1 MAEPRKLKKCEML
14 EVRIPYP
21 TKTAFMALCQDEG
34 RSASEAVRGFIDRRL
49 RGEAEE
55 ARSRKLVRWL
65 VGGAIAA
72 AAGAMAAPSLAG
84 AGPDAAFRK
93 LDLNH
98 DGVVAVAEVQRLDT
112 DRDGTISLREYRAR

>member
-1 MAEPRKLKKCEML
+1 MAEPRKLKKSEML

-34 RSASEAVRGFIDRRL
+34 RSASEAVRSFIDRRL
-49 RGEAEE
+49 AAEAEE
-55 ARSRKLVRWL
+55 TKSRRLVRWL
-65 VGGAIAA
+65 VGASIAA

-98 DGVVAVAEVQRLDT
+98 DGVVAVSEVSHLDV
-112 DRDGTISLREYRAR
+112 DRDGFISAAEYRAR

>member
-1 MAEPRKLKKCEML
+1 MAQPRKLKKSEML

-49 RGEAEE
+49 AAEAEE
-55 ARSRKLVRWL
+55 TKSRKLVRW
-65 VGGAIAA
+65 VVAGVIAA

-98 DGVVAVAEVQRLDT
+98 DGVVAVAEFARLDAN
-112 DRDGTISLREYRAR
+112 RDGVISATEYRGR